1 MRYYIGLIQKE
12 PDSDFGVSFPDF
24 PGVVTAGKSLGE
36 AVVMAHEALA
46 LHVEGMVEDGM
57 AIPEPSTVDAIKA
70 DPDNEGAVAIV
81 GLETSSK
88 TVRVNVT
95 FPQHLLE
102 QIDRFAEAHGQTRA
116 GFLALAAKHEI
127 EHSQD

>member
-24 PGVVTAGKSLGE
+24 PGVVTAGKSLDD
-36 AVVMAHEALA
+36 ALAMAHEALA
-46 LHVEGMVEDGM
+46 FHVEGMIEDGV
-57 AIPEPSTVDAIKA
+57 AIPEPSPLDAVKA
-70 DPDNEGAVAIV
+70 DPDNEGVVTLV
-81 GLETSSK
+81 GLKTSGK

-95 FPQHLLE
+95 FPEHLLE

-116 GFLALAAKHEI
+116 GFLALVAKQAI
-127 EHSQD
+127 ERS